1 MITKTFE
8 VRDSCTFIP
17 IIAIK
22 LIPTFES
29 DRYLLSRAGWGETA
43 KEQATHI
50 LVSRLDGGKSE
61 MNCDP
66 YSWTDSPRTLRVA
79 HRYLIE
85 HFDELKSGAVIDVE
99 FILGESAVEK
109 TPEAL
114 IYGDEDEATYWRAIP
129 AE

>member
-1 MITKTFE
+1 MIVKTFE

-66 YSWTDSPRTLRVA
+66 YCWTDSPRTLRVA

-85 HFDELKSGAVIDVE
+85 HFDVMKSGAVIDVQT
-99 FILGESAVEK
+99 IVGETKIKK
-109 TPEAL
+109 TPEAFEHSD
-114 IYGDEDEATYWRAIP
+114 IAPESYWRALYL
-129 AE
+129 